1 VAAAGI
7 EPVQFLALKA
17 KPEEDR
23 GAEDEEEDEAEPD
36 VAADAAAE
44 ADAEAEAEAEVV
56 AEAEAEVLLARS
68 GSPTVCAM
76 SWYETR
82 NSST

>member
-36 VAADAAAE
+36 VAADAAE
-44 ADAEAEAEAEVV
+44 EAEAEAEAEVV